1 MWLTE
6 QVLNETRQGY
16 VLMMGRWEL
25 KAWCESKMAPYS
37 LYIALLL
44 VRALV
49 KRSAL
54 VRGYGAIWDTDWFS
68 IYLLARGCIML
79 HQAKSAALCREEKM

>member
-25 KAWCESKMAPYS
+25 KAWGESKMAPYS

-49 KRSAL
+49 KSS
-54 VRGYGAIWDTDWFS
+54 AIWDTDWFS